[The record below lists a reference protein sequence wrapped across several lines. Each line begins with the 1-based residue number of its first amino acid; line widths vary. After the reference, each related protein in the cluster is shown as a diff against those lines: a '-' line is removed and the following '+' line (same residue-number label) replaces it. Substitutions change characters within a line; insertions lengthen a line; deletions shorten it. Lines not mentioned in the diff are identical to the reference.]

1 MRTQPLGVDMLTPE
15 QYEVLASCA
24 NIWRHN
30 VFWSLMALQQKLFS
44 LPNAPVSEKEVL
56 DLAGRYAELFR
67 QYYGPNTA
75 RRIGS
80 AAERYYR
87 LYLSYLEEICLKS
100 GKEPCPAEDDW
111 VESARG
117 IARELST
124 LNDFWR
130 EREWRAMLIH
140 QIDILASEAKSTAA
154 GDYSQTPLNYDV
166 LDGICTEMG
175 NYMAL
180 GLIRQFEI

>member
-80 AAERYYR
+80 AA
-87 LYLSYLEEICLKS
+87 
-100 GKEPCPAEDDW
+100 EPCPAEDDW